1 MAIYKAIANGNWS
14 NLAIWQDNSSGSFL
28 ASTVLPSVND
38 DVYANNFIVEIDI
51 PTITINRLSNTLIT
65 GLTNNLGRF
74 ELAINCTITCTSG
87 IEGSFAG
94 TVGTINSP
102 LSATLYIKS
111 TVNVNIYGDM
121 TAGVQGRYAVS
132 CDNPSTIT
140 IVGNQYGRINQNSS
154 AALLNTSTATYNI
167 TGDQIGGSGT
177 NTNTNVGINN
187 IGSGIFN
194 IIGNQTGGGNS
205 NAAGITST
213 VGIINIT
220 GNQQGSVGPGIFL
233 SVTGSTLT
241 IIGNCYGG
249 ANSAIIVNSINSQV
263 TYTGSVYNISGVQA
277 INSPKLYLNQL
288 STAVYEFQDFSGA
301 TNTLYP
307 ANALPGTP
315 ATTDV
320 RQGTT
325 YGAGGSLTGT
335 LEVPPA
341 SSVAVGVPVDNTV
354 GTAIISIT
362 DMGALL
368 ASYNV

>member
-1 MAIYKAIANGNWS
+1 MAIYKAVANGNWS
-14 NLAIWQDNSSGSFL
+14 NLAIWQDNSSGTFI
-28 ASTVLPSVND
+28 ASTVLPSIND
-38 DVYANNFIVEIDI
+38 DVYANNFTVQIDVS
-51 PTITINRLSNTLIT
+51 TITINKLSNTLIT

-94 TVGTINSP
+94 TGGTINSP

-121 TAGVQGRYAVS
+121 TAGVQGRYAVA

-140 IVGNQYGRINQNSS
+140 IVGNQYGRINQNTS

-167 TGDQIGGSGT
+167 TGNQIGGSGA

-205 NAAGITST
+205 LAAGILTNS
-213 VGIINIT
+213 GILNVT
-220 GNQQGSVGPGIFL
+220 GNQQGANAPAIFL
-233 SVTGSTLT
+233 QNTASTLNVT
-241 IIGNCYGG
+241 GNCYSG
-249 ANSAIIVNSINSQV
+249 ANNAIIVNAFSSQV

-277 INSPKLYLNQL
+277 IWSPKLYLNQI
-288 STAVYEFQDFSGA
+288 STAVYQFQDFSGA

-315 ATTDV
+315 AETDV